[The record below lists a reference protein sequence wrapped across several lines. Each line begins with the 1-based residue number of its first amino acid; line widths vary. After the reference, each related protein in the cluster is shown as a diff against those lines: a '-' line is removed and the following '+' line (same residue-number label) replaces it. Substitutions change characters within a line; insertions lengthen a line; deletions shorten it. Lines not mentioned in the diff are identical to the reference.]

1 MNIQT
6 ILSQIDQGAWALP
19 EFQRGYVWNRVQV
32 RDFMKSLYMQ
42 YPVGSLLVWTTKT
55 ESASYRGD
63 SPPAYGTVKLILDGQ
78 QRITSLYGIIKG
90 APPPFFE
97 GNADS
102 FTNLHFNIEEEV
114 FEFYSPARMKDNP
127 VWVDVTDVMKN
138 GVGGMIDTLYSTFSE
153 PDQIR
158 LYLSRL
164 NRLDNVKNRDLYSED
179 LSTDEMTLDVV
190 VDIFNKVNS
199 GGTHL
204 SKGDLALAK
213 MCAQWP
219 DARAEMNRRLNKWKD
234 AGYVFKLDW
243 LLRCV
248 NTITTGEALFS
259 YLENLSVEEFQG
271 GLDKAERHID
281 SLLNL
286 IATRLGLDH
295 DRVLGSRYSF
305 PLMVRYLDQKGGTFS
320 DQEERD
326 KSLYWYIHTFMWGR
340 YAGSTE
346 SYLNVD
352 LAAIEDLDG
361 GLDRLISELRTN
373 RGDLRLSPAD
383 FDGWSKGSRFYP
395 MLYMMTRVQHSI
407 DLVTGVELSEHL
419 LGRSSSLEVHHIFPK
434 SKLYEHGYSKAE
446 VNAIANFTF
455 LTKESNLE
463 ISNKDPHIYLE
474 EIASGSPGALESHWI
489 PMDRELWLME
499 NYLEFL
505 AARRQLLADAA
516 NEFMDSLYSGTA
528 SDEPVS
534 LPLESREPVSIG
546 GVATEEEEEQLFAI
560 NEWARALD
568 LPEGDLL
575 YDLADEETG
584 QPIAVIDLAWPD
596 GLQPGLTEPVALM
609 IDEDPDLRDRVS
621 QSGYRV
627 FTDEDSFKRYVSGLV
642 VSQYASAV

>member
-138 GVGGMIDTLYSTFSE
+138 GVGGMIDALYSTFSE

-219 DARAEMNRRLNKWKD
+219 DARAEMNRRLDRWRQ
-234 AGYVFKLDW
+234 AGYSFRLDW
-243 LLRCV
+243 FLRCI
-248 NTITTGEALFS
+248 NTITTGEALFT
-259 YLENLSVEEFQG
+259 YLATVPVEEFQR
-271 GLDKAERHID
+271 GLEKGERHINT
-281 SLLNL
+281 LLNL
-286 IATRLGLDH
+286 ISTRLGLDH

-305 PLMVRYLDQKGGTFS
+305 PLMVRYLDQKGGPIS
-320 DQEERD
+320 SQEERD
-326 KSLYWYIHTFMWGR
+326 KLLYWYIQTFMWGR

-352 LAAIEDLDG
+352 LATIESEEE
-361 GLDRLISELRTN
+361 GLDRLISELRTS
-373 RGDLRLSPAD
+373 RGDLRLTPND

-395 MLYMMTRVQHSI
+395 LLYMLTRVQHSI
-407 DLVTGVELSEHL
+407 DLVTGIELSEHL

-434 SKLYEHGYSKAE
+434 SKLYEHGYQKAQ

-455 LTKESNLE
+455 LTKESNLA
-463 ISNKDPHIYLE
+463 ISNDDPHVYLE
-474 EIASGSPGALESHWI
+474 EIAVKYPGALESHWI

-499 NYLEFL
+499 NFREFL
-505 AARRQLLADAA
+505 AARRQLLAETA
-516 NEFMDSLYSGTA
+516 NEFIDSLYSGTA
-528 SDEPVS
+528 VAGTVS
-534 LPLESREPVSIG
+534 LPWESREPILLGSIG
-546 GVATEEEEEQLFAI
+546 TEEEEERLFAVS
-560 NEWARALD
+560 EWASAAGLA
-568 LPEGDLL
+568 EGELL
-575 YDLADEETG
+575 YDLADEATG
-584 QPIAVIDLAWPD
+584 QAIALLDLAWPN
-596 GLQPGLTEPVALM
+596 GL
-609 IDEDPDLRDRVS
+609 
-621 QSGYRV
+621 
-627 FTDEDSFKRYVSGLV
+627 
-642 VSQYASAV
+642 